1 MAECTCSNEIKQYG
15 FIDCHL
21 CEDSN
26 IRKAISQLLPEE
38 HREELLAILEEKRCN
53 LTEEEDERFCKF
65 LREVGIEN
73 LIHYDGKLLRHETY
87 DFNYDSVMEER
98 WRKVGVVTTILQGL
112 LDDNLTKAAHC

>member
-1 MAECTCSNEIKQYG
+1 MNNQCTCSDEVKPYG
-15 FIDCHL
+15 FIDCPS
-21 CEDSN
+21 CEDSS
-26 IRKAISQLLPEE
+26 IRKAIVELLPEE
-38 HREELLAILEEKRCN
+38 HREELLAILKEKRCN

-98 WRKVGVVTTILQGL
+98 WRKVGVVTTILQEL
-112 LDDNLTKAAHC
+112 LDDNLTKAAR